1 MRWLERLADRR
12 ERVREKTISLT
23 PTFKHLQRSILPVIT
38 RILRRRWR
46 GARGG
51 EAHSMRVHE
60 IRQKSQK
67 FLHKYNKLAL
77 SQLE

>member
-46 GARGG
+46 GDRGG
-51 EAHSMRVHE
+51 RHTACVFM
-60 IRQKSQK
+60 KSGRSHRN
-67 FLHKYNKLAL
+67 FYINIINLR
-77 SQLE
+77 